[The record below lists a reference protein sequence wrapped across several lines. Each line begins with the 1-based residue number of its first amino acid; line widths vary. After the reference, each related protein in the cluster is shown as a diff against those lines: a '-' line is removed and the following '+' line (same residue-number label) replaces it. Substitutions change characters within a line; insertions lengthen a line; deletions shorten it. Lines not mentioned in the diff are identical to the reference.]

1 MNTTVA
7 KTQMPTAGYGA
18 ALWRGLRS
26 FALLRESWVGM
37 VGAFLVGLAHGP
49 DLCPPGNP
57 FGLHGGY
64 SDGAFGRVSPR
75 LGG

>member
-18 ALWRGLRS
+18 ALWRALKS

-37 VGAFLVGLAHGP
+37 VGAFLVLFWVIVADSGTVA
-49 DLCPPGNP
+49 
-57 FGLHGGY
+57 
-64 SDGAFGRVSPR
+64 GAI
-75 LGG
+75 